1 MIRGILLGAALLMA
15 IGLPACLP
23 APTPLP
29 PLPTAT
35 PLPPSA
41 TPTPTV
47 VWFPPTATFT
57 PFPTVTQALT
67 PTLDTRPQ
75 YGALILADD
84 FSDPGPWTLS
94 RTTTGSLAITLN
106 ELTVAVAEPGGYL
119 FSLRQQPALTDFYA
133 EITAS
138 PSLCRGPDEYGMLL
152 RYSPAKDFYRF
163 SLSCDGQV
171 RLDRF
176 YNGAASSPQPWQLSG
191 AVPPGAPSSSRI
203 AVLAVG
209 KQMRFYVND
218 QFVFSV
224 NDPAIPSGILGVF
237 ARSAGDTVVTVNF
250 SDLKIYRPSQ

>member
-1 MIRGILLGAALLMA
+1 MMKVIPLAALLLM
-15 IGLPACLP
+15 ILGLAACLQ

-35 PLPPSA
+35 PLPPTN

-47 VWFPPTATFT
+47 VWFSPTATFT
-57 PFPTVTQALT
+57 PFPTPTQALT

-75 YGALILADD
+75 YGALILSDD
-84 FSDPGPWTLS
+84 FSQTDPWTLG
-94 RTTTGSLAITLN
+94 RTTTGSLAIALN
-106 ELTVAVAEPGGYL
+106 ELTVAVAQPGGYL
-119 FSLRQQPALTDFYA
+119 FSVRQQPSLTNFYV

-138 PSLCRGPDEYGMLL
+138 PSLCRGQDEYGMLL
-152 RYSPAKDFYRF
+152 RYAPSKNFYRF

-176 YNGAASSPQPWQLSG
+176 YNGIASSPQPWMLSG
-191 AVPPGAPSSSRI
+191 AVPPGAPSSSRM

-209 KQMRFYVND
+209 KEMRFYVND

-224 NDPAIPSGILGVF
+224 NDPAIPTGNLGVF

-250 SDLKIYRPSQ
+250 SDLKIYQPSQ

>member
-1 MIRGILLGAALLMA
+1 MIKVIILTAMLLMA

-35 PLPPSA
+35 PLPPTN

-57 PFPTVTQALT
+57 PFPTATPALT

-84 FSDPGPWTLS
+84 FSETGPWTLS
-94 RTTTGSLAITLN
+94 RTTTGSLAITMN

-152 RYSPAKDFYRF
+152 RYSPTKDFYRF

-203 AVLAVG
+203 AVLALG
-209 KQMRFYVND
+209 KEMRFYVND

-224 NDPAIPSGILGVF
+224 ADPAIPSGTLGVF

>member
-1 MIRGILLGAALLMA
+1 MIKVITLSALLLMA
-15 IGLPACLP
+15 IGLAACLQ

-35 PLPPSA
+35 PLPSTN

-57 PFPTVTQALT
+57 PLPTPTQALT

-75 YGALILADD
+75 YGTLILADD
-84 FSDPGPWTLS
+84 FSNPGPWTLS
-94 RTTTGSLAITLN
+94 RTTTGSLAITMN
-106 ELTVAVAEPGGYL
+106 ELTVAVAQPGGYL
-119 FSLRQQPALTDFYA
+119 FSLRQQPDFTDFYA

-152 RYSPAKDFYRF
+152 RYSPSKEFYRF

-176 YNGAASSPQPWQLSG
+176 YKGVASSPQPWMLSG

-209 KQMRFYVND
+209 KEMRFYVND

-224 NDPAIPSGILGVF
+224 NDPTIPAGNLGVF

-250 SDLKIYRPSQ
+250 SDLKVYSPSQ